1 MQTTV
6 ELAINRLTQLPIEE
20 QERLALWLVSEI
32 DDERMWQEKFQASL
46 SVLEQMA
53 SEALLE
59 HERGE
64 TLPFPG
70 SDD

>member
-20 QERLALWLVSEI
+20 QQRLAMWLVSEI
-32 DDERMWQEKFQASL
+32 DDERTWHEKFQANL
-46 SVLEQMA
+46 SVLERMA
-53 SEALLE
+53 DEAMPE